1 MRPREEIEFLT
12 LGVGV
17 DQAARRAVQSGY
29 TRLPV
34 RERGLDAPVGLV
46 HAHDLLAA
54 AIDEGPVPLHG
65 ILRPLARVPASL
77 PVTELLKRIREER
90 REMVLAADDHG
101 ATVGLVS
108 SRIYSR
114 SSTGRSRTNRG
125 RQRTARS
132 VALCRPGILA
142 GAGQGSEK
150 Q

>member
-12 LGVGV
+12 LDVGV
-17 DQAARRAVQSGY
+17 DQAARRAVQSRH
-29 TRLPV
+29 TRLAV

-54 AIDEGPVPLHG
+54 AIDEGPVPLHR

-101 ATVGLVS
+101 ATVGLVTLEDLLEELDGEIKDEPGPAANGEVRGAVPARH
-108 SRIYSR
+108 SRGS
-114 SSTGRSRTNRG
+114 
-125 RQRTARS
+125 
-132 VALCRPGILA
+132 RPG
-142 GAGQGSEK
+142 E
-150 Q
+150 

>member
-12 LGVGV
+12 LDVGV
-17 DQAARRAVQSGY
+17 DQTRRAVQSQH

-65 ILRPLARVPASL
+65 ILRPRARVPASL

-101 ATVGLVS
+101 ATVGLVTLEDLLEELDGEIKDKPGPAANGKVRGAVPARH
-108 SRIYSR
+108 SRGS
-114 SSTGRSRTNRG
+114 
-125 RQRTARS
+125 
-132 VALCRPGILA
+132 RPG
-142 GAGQGSEK
+142 Q
-150 Q
+150 